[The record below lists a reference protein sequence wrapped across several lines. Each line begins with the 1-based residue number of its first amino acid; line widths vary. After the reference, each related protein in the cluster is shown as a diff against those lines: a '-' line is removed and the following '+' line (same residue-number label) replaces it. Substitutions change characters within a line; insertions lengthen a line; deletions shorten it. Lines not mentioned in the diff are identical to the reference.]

1 QKELDKIIDQKP
13 NERLLFVIPREWI
26 YLSNAEPGDTS
37 WLEKGMQNI
46 GQPTVFYSED
56 KAKLTALD
64 IQNYLLN
71 EKGFFEVIVDFTVDE
86 KNKVRSHTNSYG
98 SWISTPNKVTVQYI
112 IDTKERYIVK
122 SIQYTSADSVISNII
137 QQNLA

>member
-1 QKELDKIIDQKP
+1 
-13 NERLLFVIPREWI
+13 
-26 YLSNAEPGDTS
+26 
-37 WLEKGMQNI
+37 
-46 GQPTVFYSED
+46 
-56 KAKLTALD
+56 
-64 IQNYLLN
+64 
-71 EKGFFEVIVDFTVDE
+71 EKGFFEAIVDFTVDE

-137 QQNLA
+137 QQNLAATHLKAGQYFNLTDFNLEKSRITLDLQNLGYYNFNTN